1 LGRAF
6 QSLDQPAAYA
16 AGLGYYDAV
25 TNANVCVS
33 EPSLNPLRMNHRK
46 HVSAL
51 LALSALQLIPVACKD
66 KTPPRPPPDAA
77 VPTPLPPA
85 PEAASPESFRVKFET
100 TKGDFTVEVTRAWA
114 PKGADRFYRLVT
126 EGYFKD
132 IRFFRVLPGFMAQFG
147 LSGNPALN
155 EKFDALRI
163 ADDPVTQSNK
173 RGMLTFATAG
183 PNTRTNQFFI
193 NYGDNASLD
202 VQGFSPFGRVV
213 DGMKVVDAMYGGY
226 GEGAPNGAGPSQD
239 SIAKKGNEYLQR
251 AFPKLDYIKSAT
263 IVK

>member
-1 LGRAF
+1 MTHPK
-6 QSLDQPAAYA
+6 PASV
-16 AGLGYYDAV
+16 L
-25 TNANVCVS
+25 
-33 EPSLNPLRMNHRK
+33 L
-46 HVSAL
+46 AL
-51 LALSALQLIPVACKD
+51 LALQLTPVACKD
-66 KTPPRPPPDAA
+66 KTPPAQPPEAAAPTPPPPTPDAA
-77 VPTPLPPA
+77 A
-85 PEAASPESFRVKFET
+85 PKSFRVKFET

-114 PKGADRFYRLVT
+114 PRGADRFYRLVT

-155 EKFDALRI
+155 AKMETLRI
-163 ADDPVTQSNK
+163 PDDPVTQSNK

-183 PNTRTNQFFI
+183 PNTRSNQFFI

-213 DGMKVVDAMYGGY
+213 DGMTVVDAMYGGY
-226 GEGAPNGAGPSQD
+226 GEGAPNGQGPSQD
-239 SIAKKGNEYLQR
+239 LIATQGNEYLQR

-263 IVK
+263 IVR

>member
-1 LGRAF
+1 
-6 QSLDQPAAYA
+6 
-16 AGLGYYDAV
+16 
-25 TNANVCVS
+25 
-33 EPSLNPLRMNHRK
+33 MNLRK
-46 HVSAL
+46 HASAL
-51 LALSALQLIPVACKD
+51 LALSALQLILVACKD
-66 KTPPRPPPDAA
+66 KTPPPVPPPGAA
-77 VPTPLPPA
+77 VPTPLAPP
-85 PEAASPESFRVKFET
+85 PDAASPESFRVKFET

-126 EGYFKD
+126 EEYFKD
-132 IRFFRVLPGFMAQFG
+132 VRFFRVLPGFMAQFG

-155 EKFDALRI
+155 ARFDTLRI

-183 PNTRTNQFFI
+183 PNTRSNQFFI

-202 VQGFSPFGRVV
+202 VQGFSPIGRVV

-239 SIAKKGNEYLQR
+239 LIVTQGNEYLQR

>member
-1 LGRAF
+1 MC
-6 QSLDQPAAYA
+6 
-16 AGLGYYDAV
+16 AGEL
-25 TNANVCVS
+25 
-33 EPSLNPLRMNHRK
+33 SLNPTSMNQRK
-46 HVSAL
+46 HAPAL
-51 LALSALQLIPVACKD
+51 LSLLALQLIPIACKD
-66 KTPPRPPPDAA
+66 KAPPVPPSEAAAPATPPPSAPPDAA
-77 VPTPLPPA
+77 
-85 PEAASPESFRVKFET
+85 SPDSFQVKFQT
-100 TKGDFTVEVTRAWA
+100 TKGDFTVQVNRAWA

-132 IRFFRVLPGFMAQFG
+132 VRFFRVLPGFMAQFG

-155 EKFDALRI
+155 AKMDTLRI
-163 ADDPVTQSNK
+163 PDDPVTQSNK

-183 PNTRTNQFFI
+183 PNTRSNQFFI

-202 VQGFSPFGRVV
+202 VQGFSPFGRVI

-239 SIAKKGNEYLQR
+239 SIGTKGNAYLQR